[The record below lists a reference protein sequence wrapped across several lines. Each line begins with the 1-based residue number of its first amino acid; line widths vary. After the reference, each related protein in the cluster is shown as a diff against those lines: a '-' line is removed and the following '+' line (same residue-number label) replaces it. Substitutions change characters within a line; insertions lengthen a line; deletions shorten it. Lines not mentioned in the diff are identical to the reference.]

1 MSISPTITRTAMD
14 IAATIIGLPDEQI
27 RSVINILDDIPIEG
41 DEQLTADVR
50 ELLILAVG
58 D

>member
-1 MSISPTITRTAMD
+1 MSTSPTITRTAME

>member
-1 MSISPTITRTAMD
+1 MSTSSTIIRTAMD

-41 DEQLTADVR
+41 DEQLTTDVR

>member
-1 MSISPTITRTAMD
+1 MSTSPTITRTAME

-41 DEQLTADVR
+41 DEQLTADVQ

>member
-1 MSISPTITRTAMD
+1 MSTSPTITRTAMD